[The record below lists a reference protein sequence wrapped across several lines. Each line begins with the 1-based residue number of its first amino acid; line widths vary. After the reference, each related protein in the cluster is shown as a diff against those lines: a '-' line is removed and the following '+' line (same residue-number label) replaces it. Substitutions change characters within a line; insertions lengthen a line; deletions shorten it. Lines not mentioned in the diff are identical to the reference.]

1 VDFAYADRKRSE
13 GLSRDLA
20 DHMIQSMRRHG
31 IAIHPQKPVR
41 DRVIRGKRAWVPAVL
56 RFNAVPAKILIEV
69 CNLANGA
76 DRRLIQ
82 TRSFRE
88 EVARSVVEGI
98 LAYYGV
104 EPGERDD
111 QVAAKSAG

>member
-1 VDFAYADRKRSE
+1 
-13 GLSRDLA
+13 
-20 DHMIQSMRRHG
+20 MIDSMRRHG
-31 IAIHPQKPVR
+31 IAIHPNKPVR

-82 TRSFRE
+82 TRAFRE
-88 EVARSVVEGI
+88 EVARAVVDGL

-104 EPGERDD
+104 KPGELDG
-111 QVAAKSAG
+111 QVASKSAG